1 MVYLRMEVLSMRVVR
16 VEEITKLVG
25 MDSYI
30 ASLSLNH
37 TKLKQRKIE
46 PLEDTDLKITY
57 TYENEMIQIV
67 VSKEKFI
74 RLKKC
79 TCQKEHCGHIAL
91 AIKDT
96 FTYFDELKFPKE
108 KDRFQEILF
117 QNFTPK
123 KKKTT
128 IGLEV
133 ELRQIDKNP
142 MTYEVNLKIGLDK
155 KYSLKK
161 VLIPFLLNYQKENY
175 EISLG
180 KYFTFDTE
188 KNCFSKQDEKIL
200 HFIKL
205 YIEMKERGGFY
216 SFYQTSPN
224 IILKEEM
231 ILEFLKLLK
240 GKTFKMETMRQSLP
254 VVKELDTLYL
264 PMQVV
269 DQEEE
274 FTITF
279 EDLDVEPIT
288 SDYTYVIYQ
297 NQLFHISHKAALFL
311 KTMIDHERNF
321 ITITKD
327 YYKNFANDLYL
338 ILNELNPEI
347 KEQLSSHF
355 LFQLPHSKF
364 YFEKKDTDIVSFI
377 KLQYG
382 DEEINILSPR
392 NYIGNTYVIR
402 DFEQEQSYIE
412 ELEKYGFQPSYRKGI
427 FTITDPE
434 HACEFLK
441 YGLKEI
447 VEKHDTYV
455 SNHLKK
461 THIFKKSTVK
471 NMFQIGTDGIMS
483 YQFSIDGIERSEMKE
498 LLKSVKQKKKYYK
511 MKSGDYLSLQNNDGL
526 NTVLEMQKKLSLDS
540 EQMEQESIAIP
551 KYQSLKLSDLSDLEY
566 YKIDQSVSD
575 LIHNFE
581 TFKNQRFT
589 FTEEEEKTLRE
600 YQKVG
605 VQWLYMIAKCEFGG
619 ILADEMGLG
628 KSIQTITYI
637 KHRLQEE
644 KQAKMLIIVPTSLLY
659 NWEDEFQKF
668 GKEISIM
675 IVNDIKAHR
684 LEKLKHVDQAQV
696 IITSYGL
703 LRQDIEVY
711 EKMKFDTMILDEAQ
725 NIKNPKSDTAIAVK
739 KIKARVKFALTGTP
753 LENSIYE
760 LWSIVDFI
768 MPGYLGTF
776 QTFKEMYP
784 ITDLEETSYMNLKRQ
799 IDPFILRRKKKDVL
813 KDLPEKLENKV
824 YVELN
829 EAQKELYLSELEKA
843 QKEIQKI
850 EKDQTVSQN
859 QFFILS
865 LLTRLRQICIDPSLI
880 FDDYHGGSSKFDTLL
895 PILEEMIQNQHK
907 ILLFSQ
913 FPSVLK
919 NLMPHLDA
927 HHIRYLY
934 LDGSTK
940 AGERMQLVK
949 QFHQDDTPVF
959 LISLKA
965 GGTGLNLTIADEVIH
980 LDPWWNPQV
989 ENQATDR
996 THRIGQT
1003 KTVEVIKLI
1012 SIGTIEEKIIALQE
1026 KKKALS
1032 DMMIEGEQ
1040 RSELVLSKLSS
1051 DELLN
1056 LFR

>member
-1 MVYLRMEVLSMRVVR
+1 MRVVR

-711 EKMKFDTMILDEAQ
+711 EKMEFDTMILDEAQ
-725 NIKNPKSDTAIAVK
+725 NIKNPKSDTAIAAK

-850 EKDQTVSQN
+850 EEDQTVSQN

-1026 KKKALS
+1026 KKRALS

-1040 RSELVLSKLSS
+1040 RSEMVLSKLSS

>member
-1 MVYLRMEVLSMRVVR
+1 MRVVR

-711 EKMKFDTMILDEAQ
+711 EKMEFDTMILDEAQ
-725 NIKNPKSDTAIAVK
+725 NIKNPKSDTAIAAK

-768 MPGYLGTF
+768 MPGYLGSF

-850 EKDQTVSQN
+850 EEDQTVSQN

-1040 RSELVLSKLSS
+1040 RSEMVLSKLSS

>member
-1 MVYLRMEVLSMRVVR
+1 MRVVR

-25 MDSYI
+25 VDSYI

-355 LFQLPHSKF
+355 LYQLPHSKF

-725 NIKNPKSDTAIAVK
+725 NIKNPKSDTAIAAK

-768 MPGYLGTF
+768 MPGYLGSF

-850 EKDQTVSQN
+850 EEDQTVSQN

-919 NLMPHLDA
+919 NLMPHLDT

-1040 RSELVLSKLSS
+1040 RSEMVLSKLSS

>member
-711 EKMKFDTMILDEAQ
+711 EKMEFDTMILDEAQ
-725 NIKNPKSDTAIAVK
+725 NIKNPKSDTAIAAK

-768 MPGYLGTF
+768 MPGYLGSF

-850 EKDQTVSQN
+850 EEDQTVSQN

-1026 KKKALS
+1026 KKRALS

-1040 RSELVLSKLSS
+1040 RSEMVLSKLSS

>member
-605 VQWLYMIAKCEFGG
+605 VQWLYMITKCEFGG

-725 NIKNPKSDTAIAVK
+725 NIKNPKSDTAIAAK

-850 EKDQTVSQN
+850 EEDQTVSQN

-1040 RSELVLSKLSS
+1040 RSEMVLSKLSS

>member
-254 VVKELDTLYL
+254 VVKYFDTLYL

-711 EKMKFDTMILDEAQ
+711 EKMEFDTMILDEAQ
-725 NIKNPKSDTAIAVK
+725 NIKNPKSDTAIAAK

-768 MPGYLGTF
+768 MPGYLGSF

-784 ITDLEETSYMNLKRQ
+784 ITDLEETGYMNLKRQ

-850 EKDQTVSQN
+850 EEDQTVSQN

-1040 RSELVLSKLSS
+1040 RSEMVLSKLSS

>member
-216 SFYQTSPN
+216 SFYQTSSN

-240 GKTFKMETMRQSLP
+240 GKTFKMETMKQSLP

-355 LFQLPHSKF
+355 LYQLPHSKF

-725 NIKNPKSDTAIAVK
+725 NIKNPKSDTAIAAK

-850 EKDQTVSQN
+850 EEDQTVSQN

-1040 RSELVLSKLSS
+1040 RSEMVLSKLSS

>member
-1 MVYLRMEVLSMRVVR
+1 MRVVR

-216 SFYQTSPN
+216 SFYQTSPD

-711 EKMKFDTMILDEAQ
+711 EKMEFDTMILDEAQ
-725 NIKNPKSDTAIAVK
+725 NIKNPKSDTAIAAK

-768 MPGYLGTF
+768 MPGYLGSF

-850 EKDQTVSQN
+850 EEDQTVSQN

-940 AGERMQLVK
+940 AGERMQLV
-949 QFHQDDTPVF
+949 
-959 LISLKA
+959 
-965 GGTGLNLTIADEVIH
+965 N
-980 LDPWWNPQV
+980 
-989 ENQATDR
+989 
-996 THRIGQT
+996 
-1003 KTVEVIKLI
+1003 
-1012 SIGTIEEKIIALQE
+1012 
-1026 KKKALS
+1026 
-1032 DMMIEGEQ
+1032 
-1040 RSELVLSKLSS
+1040 
-1051 DELLN
+1051 
-1056 LFR
+1056 

>member
-1 MVYLRMEVLSMRVVR
+1 MRVVR

-377 KLQYG
+377 KLQYV

-711 EKMKFDTMILDEAQ
+711 EKMEFDTMILDEAQ
-725 NIKNPKSDTAIAVK
+725 NIKNPKSDTAIAAK

-768 MPGYLGTF
+768 MPGYLGSF

-850 EKDQTVSQN
+850 EEDQTVSQN

-1026 KKKALS
+1026 KKRALS

-1040 RSELVLSKLSS
+1040 RSEMVLSKLSS

>member
-711 EKMKFDTMILDEAQ
+711 EKMEFDTMILDEAQ
-725 NIKNPKSDTAIAVK
+725 NIKNPKSDTAIAAK

-768 MPGYLGTF
+768 MPGYLGSF

-850 EKDQTVSQN
+850 EEDQTVSQN

-1040 RSELVLSKLSS
+1040 RSEMVLSKLSS

>member
-1 MVYLRMEVLSMRVVR
+1 MRVVR

-175 EISLG
+175 EILLG
-180 KYFTFDTE
+180 KYFNFDTE
-188 KNCFSKQDEKIL
+188 KNYFSKQDEKIL

-711 EKMKFDTMILDEAQ
+711 EKMEFDTMILDEAQ
-725 NIKNPKSDTAIAVK
+725 NIKNPKSDTAIAAK

-768 MPGYLGTF
+768 MPGYLGSF

-784 ITDLEETSYMNLKRQ
+784 ITDLEETGYMNLKRQ

-850 EKDQTVSQN
+850 EEDQTVSQN

-1026 KKKALS
+1026 KKRALS

-1040 RSELVLSKLSS
+1040 RSEMVLSKLSS

>member
-711 EKMKFDTMILDEAQ
+711 EKMEFDTMILDEAQ
-725 NIKNPKSDTAIAVK
+725 NIKNPKSDTAIAAK

-768 MPGYLGTF
+768 MPGYLGSF

-850 EKDQTVSQN
+850 EEDQTVSQN

-919 NLMPHLDA
+919 NLMPHLDT

-1040 RSELVLSKLSS
+1040 RSEMVLSKLSS

>member
-240 GKTFKMETMRQSLP
+240 GKTFKMETVRQSLP

-347 KEQLSSHF
+347 KEQLSYHF

-725 NIKNPKSDTAIAVK
+725 NIKNPKSDTAIAAK

-768 MPGYLGTF
+768 MPGYLGSF

-850 EKDQTVSQN
+850 EEDQTVSQN

-919 NLMPHLDA
+919 NLMPHLDT

-1040 RSELVLSKLSS
+1040 RSEMVLSKLSS

>member
-240 GKTFKMETMRQSLP
+240 GKTFKMETMKQSLP

-355 LFQLPHSKF
+355 LYQLPHSKF

-725 NIKNPKSDTAIAVK
+725 NIKNPKSDTAIAAK

-850 EKDQTVSQN
+850 EEDQTVSQN

-1040 RSELVLSKLSS
+1040 RSEMVLSKLSS

>member
-30 ASLSLNH
+30 ALLSLNH

-188 KNCFSKQDEKIL
+188 KNFFSKQDEKIL

-279 EDLDVEPIT
+279 EDLDVESIT

-644 KQAKMLIIVPTSLLY
+644 TQAKMLIIVPTSLLY

-711 EKMKFDTMILDEAQ
+711 EKMEFDTMILDEAQ
-725 NIKNPKSDTAIAVK
+725 NIKNPKSDTAIAAK

-768 MPGYLGTF
+768 MPGYLGSF

-850 EKDQTVSQN
+850 EEDQTVSQN

-1026 KKKALS
+1026 KKRALS

-1040 RSELVLSKLSS
+1040 RSEMVLSKLSS

>member
-427 FTITDPE
+427 FTI
-434 HACEFLK
+434 
-441 YGLKEI
+441 
-447 VEKHDTYV
+447 
-455 SNHLKK
+455 
-461 THIFKKSTVK
+461 
-471 NMFQIGTDGIMS
+471 
-483 YQFSIDGIERSEMKE
+483 RSEE
-498 LLKSVKQKKKYYK
+498 RRV
-511 MKSGDYLSLQNNDGL
+511 
-526 NTVLEMQKKLSLDS
+526 
-540 EQMEQESIAIP
+540 
-551 KYQSLKLSDLSDLEY
+551 
-566 YKIDQSVSD
+566 
-575 LIHNFE
+575 
-581 TFKNQRFT
+581 
-589 FTEEEEKTLRE
+589 
-600 YQKVG
+600 
-605 VQWLYMIAKCEFGG
+605 
-619 ILADEMGLG
+619 
-628 KSIQTITYI
+628 
-637 KHRLQEE
+637 
-644 KQAKMLIIVPTSLLY
+644 
-659 NWEDEFQKF
+659 
-668 GKEISIM
+668 GKECRS
-675 IVNDIKAHR
+675 R
-684 LEKLKHVDQAQV
+684 
-696 IITSYGL
+696 
-703 LRQDIEVY
+703 
-711 EKMKFDTMILDEAQ
+711 
-725 NIKNPKSDTAIAVK
+725 
-739 KIKARVKFALTGTP
+739 
-753 LENSIYE
+753 
-760 LWSIVDFI
+760 WS
-768 MPGYLGTF
+768 P
-776 QTFKEMYP
+776 
-784 ITDLEETSYMNLKRQ
+784 
-799 IDPFILRRKKKDVL
+799 
-813 KDLPEKLENKV
+813 
-824 YVELN
+824 
-829 EAQKELYLSELEKA
+829 
-843 QKEIQKI
+843 
-850 EKDQTVSQN
+850 
-859 QFFILS
+859 
-865 LLTRLRQICIDPSLI
+865 
-880 FDDYHGGSSKFDTLL
+880 YH
-895 PILEEMIQNQHK
+895 
-907 ILLFSQ
+907 
-913 FPSVLK
+913 
-919 NLMPHLDA
+919 
-927 HHIRYLY
+927 
-934 LDGSTK
+934 
-940 AGERMQLVK
+940 
-949 QFHQDDTPVF
+949 
-959 LISLKA
+959 
-965 GGTGLNLTIADEVIH
+965 
-980 LDPWWNPQV
+980 
-989 ENQATDR
+989 
-996 THRIGQT
+996 
-1003 KTVEVIKLI
+1003 
-1012 SIGTIEEKIIALQE
+1012 
-1026 KKKALS
+1026 
-1032 DMMIEGEQ
+1032 
-1040 RSELVLSKLSS
+1040 
-1051 DELLN
+1051 
-1056 LFR
+1056 

>member
-1 MVYLRMEVLSMRVVR
+1 
-16 VEEITKLVG
+16 
-25 MDSYI
+25 
-30 ASLSLNH
+30 
-37 TKLKQRKIE
+37 
-46 PLEDTDLKITY
+46 
-57 TYENEMIQIV
+57 
-67 VSKEKFI
+67 
-74 RLKKC
+74 
-79 TCQKEHCGHIAL
+79 
-91 AIKDT
+91 
-96 FTYFDELKFPKE
+96 
-108 KDRFQEILF
+108 
-117 QNFTPK
+117 
-123 KKKTT
+123 
-128 IGLEV
+128 
-133 ELRQIDKNP
+133 
-142 MTYEVNLKIGLDK
+142 
-155 KYSLKK
+155 
-161 VLIPFLLNYQKENY
+161 
-175 EISLG
+175 
-180 KYFTFDTE
+180 
-188 KNCFSKQDEKIL
+188 
-200 HFIKL
+200 
-205 YIEMKERGGFY
+205 
-216 SFYQTSPN
+216 
-224 IILKEEM
+224 
-231 ILEFLKLLK
+231 
-240 GKTFKMETMRQSLP
+240 
-254 VVKELDTLYL
+254 
-264 PMQVV
+264 
-269 DQEEE
+269 
-274 FTITF
+274 
-279 EDLDVEPIT
+279 
-288 SDYTYVIYQ
+288 
-297 NQLFHISHKAALFL
+297 
-311 KTMIDHERNF
+311 
-321 ITITKD
+321 
-327 YYKNFANDLYL
+327 
-338 ILNELNPEI
+338 
-347 KEQLSSHF
+347 
-355 LFQLPHSKF
+355 
-364 YFEKKDTDIVSFI
+364 
-377 KLQYG
+377 
-382 DEEINILSPR
+382 
-392 NYIGNTYVIR
+392 
-402 DFEQEQSYIE
+402 
-412 ELEKYGFQPSYRKGI
+412 
-427 FTITDPE
+427 
-434 HACEFLK
+434 
-441 YGLKEI
+441 
-447 VEKHDTYV
+447 
-455 SNHLKK
+455 
-461 THIFKKSTVK
+461 
-471 NMFQIGTDGIMS
+471 
-483 YQFSIDGIERSEMKE
+483 
-498 LLKSVKQKKKYYK
+498 
-511 MKSGDYLSLQNNDGL
+511 
-526 NTVLEMQKKLSLDS
+526 
-540 EQMEQESIAIP
+540 
-551 KYQSLKLSDLSDLEY
+551 
-566 YKIDQSVSD
+566 
-575 LIHNFE
+575 
-581 TFKNQRFT
+581 
-589 FTEEEEKTLRE
+589 
-600 YQKVG
+600 
-605 VQWLYMIAKCEFGG
+605 MIAKCEFGG

-711 EKMKFDTMILDEAQ
+711 EKMEFDTMILDEAQ
-725 NIKNPKSDTAIAVK
+725 NIKNPKSDTAIAAK

-768 MPGYLGTF
+768 MPGYLGSF

-850 EKDQTVSQN
+850 EEDQTVSQN

-919 NLMPHLDA
+919 NLMPHLDT

-1040 RSELVLSKLSS
+1040 RSEMVLSKLSS

>member
-1 MVYLRMEVLSMRVVR
+1 MRVVR

-133 ELRQIDKNP
+133 ELIQIDKNP

-254 VVKELDTLYL
+254 VVKELDTIYL

-311 KTMIDHERNF
+311 KTMLDHERNF

-355 LFQLPHSKF
+355 LYQLPHSKF

-725 NIKNPKSDTAIAVK
+725 NIKNPKSDTAIAAK

-768 MPGYLGTF
+768 MPGYLGSF

-784 ITDLEETSYMNLKRQ
+784 ITDLEETGYMNLKRQ

-850 EKDQTVSQN
+850 EEDQTVSQN

-1026 KKKALS
+1026 KKRALS

-1040 RSELVLSKLSS
+1040 RSEMVLSKLSS

>member
-725 NIKNPKSDTAIAVK
+725 NIKNPKSDTAIAAK

-850 EKDQTVSQN
+850 EEDQTVSQN

-1040 RSELVLSKLSS
+1040 RSEMVLSKLSS

>member
-37 TKLKQRKIE
+37 TKLKQRKLE

-483 YQFSIDGIERSEMKE
+483 YQFSINGIERSEMKE

-711 EKMKFDTMILDEAQ
+711 EKMEFDTMILDEAQ
-725 NIKNPKSDTAIAVK
+725 NIKNPKSDTAIAAK

-768 MPGYLGTF
+768 MPGYLGSF

-850 EKDQTVSQN
+850 EEDQTVSQN

-919 NLMPHLDA
+919 NLMPHLDT

-1040 RSELVLSKLSS
+1040 RSEMVLSKLSS

>member
-25 MDSYI
+25 VDSYI

-240 GKTFKMETMRQSLP
+240 GKTFKMETMGQSLP

-711 EKMKFDTMILDEAQ
+711 EKMEFDTMILDEAQ
-725 NIKNPKSDTAIAVK
+725 NIKNPKSDTAIAAK

-768 MPGYLGTF
+768 MPGYLGSF

-850 EKDQTVSQN
+850 EEDQTVSQN

-1040 RSELVLSKLSS
+1040 RSEMVLSKLSS

>member
-1 MVYLRMEVLSMRVVR
+1 MRVVR

-711 EKMKFDTMILDEAQ
+711 EKMEFDTMILDEAQ
-725 NIKNPKSDTAIAVK
+725 NIKNPKSDTAIAAK

-768 MPGYLGTF
+768 MPGYLGSF

-784 ITDLEETSYMNLKRQ
+784 ITDLEETGYMNLKRQ

-850 EKDQTVSQN
+850 EEDQTVSQN

-1040 RSELVLSKLSS
+1040 RSEMVLSKLSS

>member
-711 EKMKFDTMILDEAQ
+711 EKMEFDTMILDEAQ
-725 NIKNPKSDTAIAVK
+725 NIKNPKSDTAIAAK

-768 MPGYLGTF
+768 MPGYLGSF

-784 ITDLEETSYMNLKRQ
+784 ITDLEETGYMNLKRQ

-850 EKDQTVSQN
+850 EEDQTVSQN

-1040 RSELVLSKLSS
+1040 RSEMVLSKLSS

>member
-1 MVYLRMEVLSMRVVR
+1 MRVVR

-240 GKTFKMETMRQSLP
+240 GKTFKMETMGQSLP

-684 LEKLKHVDQAQV
+684 LEKLKHIDQAQV

-711 EKMKFDTMILDEAQ
+711 EKMEFDTMILDEAQ
-725 NIKNPKSDTAIAVK
+725 NIKNPKSDTAIAAK

-768 MPGYLGTF
+768 MPGYLGSF

-850 EKDQTVSQN
+850 EEDQTVSQN

-1040 RSELVLSKLSS
+1040 RSEMVLSKLSS

>member
-1 MVYLRMEVLSMRVVR
+1 MRVVR

-668 GKEISIM
+668 GKEISIV

-711 EKMKFDTMILDEAQ
+711 EKMEFDTMILDEAQ
-725 NIKNPKSDTAIAVK
+725 NIKNPKSDTAIAAK

-768 MPGYLGTF
+768 MPGYLGSF

-850 EKDQTVSQN
+850 EEDQTVSQN

-919 NLMPHLDA
+919 NLMPRLDA

-1026 KKKALS
+1026 KKRALS

-1040 RSELVLSKLSS
+1040 RSEMVLSKLSS

>member
-711 EKMKFDTMILDEAQ
+711 EKMEFDTMILDEAQ
-725 NIKNPKSDTAIAVK
+725 NIKNPKSDTAIAAK

-768 MPGYLGTF
+768 MPGYLGSF

-784 ITDLEETSYMNLKRQ
+784 IADLEETSYMNLKRQ

-850 EKDQTVSQN
+850 EEDQTVSQN

-919 NLMPHLDA
+919 NLMPYLDA

-1040 RSELVLSKLSS
+1040 RSEMVLSKLSS

>member
-188 KNCFSKQDEKIL
+188 KNFFSKQDEKIL

-498 LLKSVKQKKKYYK
+498 LLKSIKQKKKYYK

-711 EKMKFDTMILDEAQ
+711 EKMEFDTMILDEAQ
-725 NIKNPKSDTAIAVK
+725 NIKNPKSDTAIAAK

-768 MPGYLGTF
+768 MPGYLGSF

-850 EKDQTVSQN
+850 EEDQTVSQN

-1040 RSELVLSKLSS
+1040 RSEMVLSKLSS